1 MISCPVCFTVPADRV
16 LSGVTYVTC
25 SCSRLDVVPGLNDG
39 HAYTRFIFHLGR
51 NSRLI
56 LGREVLYRHGGGNYD
71 WREISEDRRETEVLK
86 AVEKARILFASSVLE
101 S

>member
-16 LSGVTYVTC
+16 LKGVTYVVC
-25 SCSRLDVVPGLNDG
+25 SCSRLDVVLGLKGG
-39 HAYTRFIFHLGR
+39 HTYTRFIFHCGR

-56 LGREVLYRHGGGNYD
+56 LGWEVLYRHGGGDHD
-71 WREISEDRRETEVLK
+71 WREVPEDRREAEVLE
-86 AVEKARILFASSVLE
+86 AVEKARTLFASSVLE